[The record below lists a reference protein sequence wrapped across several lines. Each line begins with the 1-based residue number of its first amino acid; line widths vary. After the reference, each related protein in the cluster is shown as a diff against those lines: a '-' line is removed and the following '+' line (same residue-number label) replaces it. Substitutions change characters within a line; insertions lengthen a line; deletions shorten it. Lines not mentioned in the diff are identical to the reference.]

1 MMSVGLA
8 RKAVAFSASSAALAA
23 LAAGLVA
30 GPAQAATASKPK
42 VTASAP
48 KASPRAHEG
57 SCPVKVD
64 FSAKIKVP
72 VNGKTKLAY
81 RWLHG
86 DGSKSKVKTLTVKG
100 KGTKTVTIKQSIT
113 FKDDVKGWEAVQV
126 LGPKKVTSKKGYF
139 SVSCVSLKEVVRN
152 HGPKIDARAWTSYS
166 KYGRSCA
173 PGGRVDF
180 SGVISSSRPAWVRY
194 RWVLDGRTADYGK
207 IKVRDSRKVG
217 FSISPRHSQSGWA
230 QLQVL
235 SPKREYSNKTY
246 YKVSCK
252 DGHETSKPHGKVSA
266 SADAT
271 VARDCTV
278 KATGSIT
285 STGAGSVSYRWSLNG
300 RTVSNGQ
307 TYFGRDGGKIII
319 PSFSTKL
326 SGADANGGV
335 VTLTVTGPNNSDS
348 SSDRYPAC
356 RKAPADKPEPK
367 PSATTLP
374 APEATTL
381 PAPEA
386 TTLPAPKDSKA

>member
-42 VTASAP
+42 VTATTP

-57 SCPVKVD
+57 SCPVTVN

-86 DGSKSKVKTLTVKG
+86 DGSKSKVKELTVKG
-100 KGTKTVTIKQSIT
+100 KGTKTVTVKQSIT
-113 FKDDVKGWEAVQV
+113 FKEDVKGWEAVQV
-126 LGPKKVTSKKGYF
+126 LGPKKFTSKKSYF
-139 SVSCVSLKEVVRN
+139 SVSCVSLKEVVRD
-152 HGPKIDARAWTSYS
+152 HGPKINARAWTSYS
-166 KYGRSCA
+166 SYAHRCA
-173 PGGRVDF
+173 PGDKVNF
-180 SGVISSSRPAWVRY
+180 TGVISSSRPAWVRY
-194 RWVLDGRTADYGK
+194 RWVLNGHTADYGK

-217 FSISPRHSQSGWA
+217 FSISPRHSQRGWA

-235 SPKREYSNKTY
+235 SPDSESSNRTY
-246 YKVSCK
+246 YKVACK
-252 DGHETSKPHGKVSA
+252 DGHEAPKPRGKVSA
-266 SADAT
+266 SANAT
-271 VARDCTV
+271 VVGSCTV

-285 STGAGSVSYRWSLNG
+285 ATGAGRVSYRWSLNG

-307 TYFGRDGGKIII
+307 TYFGRDGGTILV
-319 PSFSTKL
+319 PAFSTEL
-326 SGADANGGV
+326 SGPDAKGGV

-374 APEATTL
+374 AP
-381 PAPEA
+381 APEA
-386 TTLPAPKDSKA
+386 TTLPATEDSKA